1 MSLSLP
7 PTTDAVAP
15 ATPAPAN
22 VEAKSDVEPG
32 YARSNELES
41 LQFNADEEDPDVYPE
56 GGAEAWLVVLGAWCA
71 MVGLSIFVLLHD
83 SANI

>member
-15 ATPAPAN
+15 ATSAPAN

-32 YARSNELES
+32 YARNNELES
-41 LQFNADEEDPDVYPE
+41 LQFNADEEDPDIYPE
-56 GGAEAWLVVLGAWCA
+56 GGTEAWLVVLGAWCA
-71 MVGLSIFVLLHD
+71 MVSPSILVLLHD
-83 SANI
+83 NANV